1 MRGGHALAEVA
12 QDVIVSGKQTLAR
25 AVLRGMIRQQGRR
38 AMRWIGLLLLLAV
51 LLGTAACGKGARTSY
66 QNATSTSARV
76 ATATTPAATAGFYQL
91 PTGEPIGG
99 GHAAIKK
106 EDAQRLRSLAPT
118 GDEFG
123 AAFPDLA
130 PFERELRGD
139 LGQEYEHID
148 LAKHGFLA
156 GYVAFYRPADVSH
169 SAYISFAM
177 FDDASGASG
186 SMRDL
191 IATEF
196 GRSSTFEV
204 GEGDESYGLTVPASQ
219 DEPALTIVL
228 LRQDRVVAFLVA
240 PNGEDQREGM
250 RQLARDVAGKIR
262 DALAQ

>member
-1 MRGGHALAEVA
+1 
-12 QDVIVSGKQTLAR
+12 
-25 AVLRGMIRQQGRR
+25 
-38 AMRWIGLLLLLAV
+38 MRWTGLLLLFAILLA
-51 LLGTAACGKGARTSY
+51 TACGQGGTSDK
-66 QNATSTSARV
+66 NATPTPGRD
-76 ATATTPAATAGFYQL
+76 ATATTPVATVGFYQL
-91 PTGEPIGG
+91 PTGEPISG
-99 GHAAIKK
+99 GHAAIDE

-139 LGQEYEHID
+139 LGQEYEHVD

-191 IATEF
+191 ISPEF
-196 GRSSTFEV
+196 ASASTFEV
-204 GEGDESYGLTVPASQ
+204 GEGDESYGLTSSG
-219 DEPALTIVL
+219 LTIVL
-228 LRQDRVVAFLVA
+228 LRQDRVVAFLILA